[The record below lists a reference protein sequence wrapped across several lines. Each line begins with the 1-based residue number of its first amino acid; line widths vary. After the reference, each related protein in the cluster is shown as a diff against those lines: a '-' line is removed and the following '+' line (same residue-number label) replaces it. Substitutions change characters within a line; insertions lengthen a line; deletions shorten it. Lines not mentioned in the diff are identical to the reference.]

1 MKHFEVPF
9 SASKKLGQLPS
20 FYIKINGIN
29 DPPPEFYA
37 SVSTVNISDNMMN
50 LAEAESG

>member
-1 MKHFEVPF
+1 MT
-9 SASKKLGQLPS
+9 QLPS
-20 FYIKINGIN
+20 FYTKINGIN
-29 DPPPEFYA
+29 DPPQEFYA